1 MTISNQIISFK
12 LSGINYSGTSTALNY
27 TSGVTPGECIASKA
41 LVVNSNKG
49 LTGIGSLNID
59 GVVTATSFAGTLSTA
74 AQPNITSIGTLTN
87 STITG
92 NLLLNGHNG
101 TTTGLTLASVLVTS
115 SATQLNYN
123 NITLIGVGQ
132 ASKTVVLDASR
143 NVNNIN
149 SLTATSLSADTL
161 TLAGSQLNITGAQIN
176 YSSITT
182 PGIAEASKSLV
193 LNSSS
198 NITGINSLSSTT
210 LTATNL
216 NGTLQTAAQP
226 NITSVGT
233 LTSLSLSGGIT
244 GLTSLALTG
253 NLTGAI
259 TVSATNLAGLLT
271 TTAQPNIT
279 SIGTLTN
286 LTVSDTL
293 TTAALNVTTLFIN
306 SLAVTATSA
315 QINTLTGVT
324 AGTASAS
331 KVLVVDASRNLIN
344 LNSLT
349 TTTVVA
355 TNLTGSLQTAVQ
367 PNITSVGTLTSLTLA
382 GAITGLTNLT
392 MSGTLSGAS
401 SLSATTLTGLL
412 STAAQTNIT
421 SLGVLSS
428 LRVTSNL
435 ALGTTTPARQMEIN
449 SLTGSCLRL
458 SHNAP
463 TGSATNFSDL
473 LVNSSGDLTI
483 SSSSNAINLS
493 SKVVIGGSSSIN
505 ELQFNGV
512 TGDTGYTFITERL
525 YNGDDFSELLLYKGN
540 DGTGVNIGP
549 DRIRLRTGEIR
560 FQVFTNSEEYSAFN
574 DNGDA
579 MIIANNGRIGFNTIV
594 PDRQVEINSSNGG
607 CLRLTFND
615 SNGTATNYTDLTL
628 GSNGMLF
635 LDSSNT
641 NVVIGNTTDTAQTL
655 SVGPINSSAT
665 VGVFRILN
673 FTGSNYI
680 QSSVNTTPG
689 SSADLVFSD
698 YNQTISVSTR
708 KIIFKAGG
716 RAGFGTSTPARQ
728 LDINATD
735 GGCLRLSFNAPT
747 GSATTFCDYALT
759 TVGQMSF
766 TVAGSSPSFTFV
778 GGNVTATIATAAQP
792 NITSVGTLTSLTLAG
807 ALSGVTNLSMS
818 GNLTGATSIT
828 ATSFVGT
835 LTTAS
840 QPNITSVGTLPN
852 LLVGTNAKFGVAT
865 SSPQDIVHIEGNA
878 NSFVGLQIENRN
890 STADSSGT
898 KISFAGF
905 SSTNENYEIARIA
918 AITST
923 SGTPAS
929 FQFGSL
935 GFYTRGTDLSTNA
948 DERMRIT
955 NTGNVGIGFTSPSY
969 PLDINGVSRSL
980 QMLVGTSTDNAS
992 SRLISALDSNIGTS
1006 IRYINLGKANSTNNQ
1021 FEIGYQH
1028 KIDGSAT
1035 NVASLGFAGGATANR
1050 MFMLASGLFGFGT
1063 NNPSKEVEI
1072 NSSSGDCLR
1081 LTYNDSDGSATVY
1094 ADLLMSSGGNLL
1106 LNPTGTWVT
1115 SNKRIQTTV
1124 SGFGFSHAVT
1134 SGAELVSF
1142 VNSDSTY
1149 LGSLTAHPLHL
1160 MTGNV
1165 SKMIITNAGN
1175 VGIATSTPSYLLDIN
1190 GTAKVVRLLVGTS
1203 TDTSRM
1209 ISALDSTLANGAT
1222 RAITLGKANSTNN
1235 QGEIT
1240 YVHVGDGSSSNYL
1253 AIGLHS
1259 RASILN
1265 VTPSSGSSG
1274 SVGINTTTP
1283 VYSLDVN
1290 GTSAGSQFYTPGT
1303 AATARYIGDWA
1314 SSGDFGIG
1322 PDTAGN
1328 DGVIRLGICTGSGGT
1343 WSGYASV
1350 KCANMTT
1357 TGTITSSGNITSG
1370 GNISCSGR
1378 ISMSSGGL
1386 GFSHQGSGTA
1396 EIISYVDSGE
1406 ARFGVYSN
1414 HPYRF
1419 LQNNQTRMTLGT
1431 NGYLGIGTI
1440 NPGFPLDV
1448 DTFTSSSP
1456 GGGWQYGSGGS
1467 SSFSNTG
1474 INVAAKFNNNVVI
1487 NGLLYVTSDKRLK
1500 QDLINLENDYCK
1512 RFIFETTPTQFKY
1525 KSDLNKVCNGY
1536 IAQEVFK
1543 AGFENLISII
1553 PDAGLEE
1560 DIDAD
1565 GFKSAENEKMILSY
1579 EGIIPILAKNIKN
1592 LYEENAAIKNENA
1605 ELKNTINEILQ
1616 RLSNLESQ

>member
-49 LTGIGSLNID
+49 LTGVGSLSVD
-59 GVVTATSFAGTLSTA
+59 GVITAASFAGTLSTA

-123 NITLIGVGQ
+123 NITSIGVGQ

-161 TLAGSQLNITGAQIN
+161 ILAGSQLNITGAQIN

-259 TVSATNLAGLLT
+259 TVSATNLTGLLT
-271 TTAQPNIT
+271 TAAQPNIT

-306 SLAVTATSA
+306 SVAVTATSA

-324 AGTASAS
+324 AGTASVS
-331 KVLVVDASRNLIN
+331 KALVVDASRNLIN

-355 TNLTGSLQTAVQ
+355 TNLTGSLQTAAQ

-421 SLGVLSS
+421 SVGVLSS

-463 TGSATNFSDL
+463 TGSATIFSDL

-483 SSSSNAINLS
+483 SSSSNTINLS
-493 SKVVIGGSSSIN
+493 SKVIIGGSSSIN
-505 ELQFNGV
+505 ELEFNGV
-512 TGDTGYTFITERL
+512 TGDNGYTFITERL
-525 YNGDDFSELLLYKGN
+525 YDGDDFSELLLYKGN

-549 DRIRLRTGEIR
+549 DRVRIRTGEIR

-579 MIIANNGRIGFNTIV
+579 MVIANNGRIGINTTV
-594 PDRQVEINSSNGG
+594 PDKQVEINSSNGG

-655 SVGPINSSAT
+655 SVGPMNSSAT

-680 QSSVNTTPG
+680 QSGVNTTSG

-698 YNQTISVSTR
+698 YNQAISASTR

-716 RAGFGTSTPARQ
+716 KAGFGTSTPARQ

-766 TVAGSSPSFTFV
+766 TVAGSAPSFAFV

-792 NITSVGTLTSLTLAG
+792 NITSVGTLSSLTLAG

-865 SSPQDIVHIEGNA
+865 SSPQDIVHIEGNS

-955 NTGNVGIGFTSPSY
+955 NAGNVGIGLTAPSY
-969 PLDINGVSRSL
+969 PLDVSGITRSSQIL
-980 QMLVGTSTDNAS
+980 IGTSTDNGS

-1006 IRYINLGKANSTNNQ
+1006 TRYINLGKANSTNNQ

-1035 NVASLGFAGGATANR
+1035 NVASLGFSGGATANR

-1106 LNPTGTWVT
+1106 LNPSGTWVT

-1124 SGFGFSHAVT
+1124 SGFGFSHAV
-1134 SGAELVSF
+1134 SGGGELISYV
-1142 VNSDSTY
+1142 DSSSVMIGGSTNHPFY
-1149 LGSLTAHPLHL
+1149 LLSNGGIR
-1160 MTGNV
+1160 MTI
-1165 SKMIITNAGN
+1165 SASGN
-1175 VGIATSTPSYLLDIN
+1175 VGIGVTPSYLLDVG
-1190 GTAKVVRLLVGTS
+1190 GTAKVTKLLVGTS
-1203 TDTSRM
+1203 TDTTRM
-1209 ISALDSTLANGAT
+1209 ISALDSSMTGGAT
-1222 RAITLGKANSTNN
+1222 RAITLGKANSQYN

-1240 YVHVGDGSSSNYL
+1240 YVHMSDGSTSNYL
-1253 AIGLHS
+1253 SLGLHS
-1259 RASILN
+1259 RAYILN
-1265 VTPSSGSSG
+1265 ITPSSGSTG
-1274 SVGINTTTP
+1274 NVGINRVDP

-1290 GTSAGSQFYTPGT
+1290 GTSAALQFYTPGT

-1322 PDTAGN
+1322 PDTAGA
-1328 DGVIRLGICTGSGGT
+1328 DSVIRLGICTGSSGT
-1343 WSGYASV
+1343 WSGYANI
-1350 KCANMTT
+1350 KCAHITST
-1357 TGTITSSGNITSG
+1357 ATIAASGNISTSSGSIVASA
-1370 GNISCSGR
+1370 GR
-1378 ISMSSGGL
+1378 IQMTASGY
-1386 GFSHQGSGTA
+1386 GFSHFSGNGSELNT
-1396 EIISYVDSGE
+1396 ISDSNGCGIGSFTNH
-1406 ARFGVYSN
+1406 RFSFYTGGN
-1414 HPYRF
+1414 
-1419 LQNNQTRMTLGT
+1419 TRMTIGT
-1431 NGYLGIGTI
+1431 NGYIGIGTTTPDCPLQVSGYALQTVVG
-1440 NPGFPLDV
+1440 PGFYGHNS
-1448 DTFTSSSP
+1448 DTR
-1456 GGGWQYGSGGS
+1456 
-1467 SSFSNTG
+1467 NG
-1474 INVAAKFNNNVVI
+1474 IAISAKFAEDVSCKSI
-1487 NGLLYVTSDKRLK
+1487 WSTSDRRLK
-1500 QDLINLENDYCK
+1500 CDFNNLENNFCK
-1512 RFIFETTPTQFKY
+1512 NFVMKTEPLSYKFKSENGQVKY
-1525 KSDLNKVCNGY
+1525 GY
-1536 IAQEVFK
+1536 IAQDIYK
-1543 AGFENLISII
+1543 AGFENLIQFVNQ
-1553 PDAGLEE
+1553 DGLESNVE
-1560 DIDAD
+1560 DD
-1565 GFKSAENEKMILSY
+1565 GFVNPENTKMVISY

-1592 LYEENAAIKNENA
+1592 LYEENEAIKNENT